1 MKRNYD
7 IQKIEDVLAEYVND
21 IGLSSKI
28 FKGQRPNNVDT
39 GMNDFVVVKVPS
51 SIIDKAAYG
60 ECVCRI
66 EMFVK
71 NLSNGTKNGAKFSLM
86 YQKLVDTFPIDSDT
100 YLFDMHPSVIQLG
113 NDKNG
118 YFVQA
123 ININTIIKTI

>member
-1 MKRNYD
+1 MKQNYD
-7 IQKIEDVLAEYVND
+7 IQKIEDVLAEYVKN

-39 GMNDFVVVKVPS
+39 GMSDFVVVSVPS
-51 SIIDKAAYG
+51 SITDKSAYG
-60 ECVCRI
+60 ECICRI

-71 NLSNGTKNGAKFSLM
+71 NLSNGTKNGVKFSLM

-100 YLFDMHPSVIQLG
+100 YLFDIHPSVIQLG

>member
-7 IQKIEDVLAEYVND
+7 IQKIEDVLAEYVKD

-39 GMNDFVVVKVPS
+39 GMSDFVVVKVPS

-60 ECVCRI
+60 ECICQI

-71 NLSNGTKNGAKFSLM
+71 NLSNGTKNGVKFSLM
-86 YQKLVDTFPIDSDT
+86 HQKLVDTFPINSDT
-100 YLFDMHPSVIQLG
+100 YLFDIHPSVIQLG